1 MNEEQQVTW
10 LRRLRES
17 LRQGNMDQLTLDAE
31 EMGLDALLDP
41 SFLTLARQHSAHQVV
56 ILIATLG
63 QANRPESANY
73 DRLLAA
79 FQLLTKQIS
88 LDKAAQICA
97 QSSQST
103 AAFYTE
109 LLKASSDPSYVA
121 TFDRVPAATVDLEFA
136 VALLVDCERSDMALE
151 LMKCW
156 QKADLTEI
164 PWLKTCKAIATR
176 TKEVTLRPEAHRLAK
191 SIEKL
196 IGLAPGSQAKVRK
209 EMKIQWAT
217 MALKSQDPVLSLKA
231 AQAAF
236 EEDVSM
242 SQRLNLVKAL
252 ILSKAFDEATQQ
264 LEKMLELALKESDNT
279 NHVNNKPKG
288 IFNIQAAEQTLLT
301 VNHLLKN
308 KGLKPFIMS
317 GTLLGYQRNQALMP
331 HDKDIDIGIIGWEN
345 QFTIAQAL
353 LEAGFFKFDL
363 SQLTGHNRYL
373 ISAYDMRNGMAI
385 DFFLFHDH
393 DDHFLHG
400 IDFDI
405 AITQNFRFS
414 RFDLKEVDFLGDR
427 FFTPSN
433 IEENL
438 SENYGDWKTPVTSYV
453 VTVESPALCPF
464 VEGKNLLAYL
474 EILKT
479 INKRLNPDRV
489 KRIINHLKNQKDSG
503 VPENL
508 MTKLED
514 WCNNQYSINNT
525 PSELSA

>member
-17 LRQGNMDQLTLDAE
+17 LRQGNMDQLTVDAE
-31 EMGLDALLDP
+31 EMGLDALLAP

-63 QANRPESANY
+63 QANRPESSNY

-79 FQLLTKQIS
+79 FQLVTKQIS

-109 LLKASSDPSYVA
+109 LLKASSDTSHVA
-121 TFDRVPAATVDLEFA
+121 TFDRIPAATVDLEFA
-136 VALLVDCERSDMALE
+136 VGLLVDCERSDMALE

-156 QKADLTEI
+156 QKADRSEI

-176 TKEVTLRPEAHRLAK
+176 TKEVTLRPEAHRLAQ

-217 MALKSQDPVLSLKA
+217 MALKSQDPGLSLKA

-236 EEDVSM
+236 EEDASM
-242 SQRLNLVKAL
+242 NQRLNLVKAL
-252 ILSKAFDEATQQ
+252 ILSKAFDEAIEQIEEMLKIA
-264 LEKMLELALKESDNT
+264 LEEGSKSHHIENQKIMGGFDT
-279 NHVNNKPKG
+279 N
-288 IFNIQAAEQTLLT
+288 AAEKTLLA
-301 VNHLLKN
+301 VNEHLRG
-308 KGLKPFIMS
+308 KGLQPFLMS
-317 GTLLGYQRNQALMP
+317 GTLLGFQRNGALLP
-331 HDKDIDIGIIGWEN
+331 HDKDIDIGIIGWEH

-363 SQLTGHNRYL
+363 TQLSGHNRFL
-373 ISAYDMRNGMAI
+373 ISAYDLRNGMAI

-393 DDHFLHG
+393 GDHYLHG
-400 IDFDI
+400 IDFNI
-405 AITQNFRFS
+405 EITQNFKFS
-414 RFDLKEVDFLGDR
+414 KFMLREVDFLGDK
-427 FFTPSN
+427 FFVPDN
-433 IEENL
+433 IDRNL
-438 SENYGDWKTPVTSYV
+438 KENYGDWKTPITSYV
-453 VTVESPALCPF
+453 VTVESPAIIENKA
-464 VEGKNLLAYL
+464 VNKIIGHL
-474 EILKT
+474 ETIKT
-479 INKRLNPDRV
+479 INKNLNPE
-489 KRIINHLKNQKDSG
+489 RIRRILNKDKHSGGSIFSNDLRTGLENYLDKQKI
-503 VPENL
+503 
-508 MTKLED
+508 
-514 WCNNQYSINNT
+514 SI
-525 PSELSA
+525 EIR